1 MKKNCIEF
9 IVFIVFSCFCAAAS
23 EAAPQNTGTDNP
35 VQSVKEAVLSYF
47 NPVSGVVTDA
57 AGGVARIRLDGEVSV
72 KKGMRFSVFRKGRPF
87 YHPITNE
94 LIADMEDFAGAV
106 EVKDEKPGEGL
117 YSCSIVQGD
126 VKAGDAVRISTS
138 KIKLAFFQDKKSDWK
153 LSEDFYGAIK
163 DSGRFEVL
171 ESYASTSS
179 PEDLV
184 KLAKGLGAEA
194 MLLFSTSFKDEKKFI
209 STRLYWTEDAK
220 MFADIEEAAGG
231 AMNMLAPAEEFLTS
245 SLSNKEPWGSY
256 KLAGGQLIA
265 AGDVDNNG
273 VTEIVV
279 SDGKNISIYNL
290 KEDLQ
295 ELWNIPGNIHERHLS
310 IDVMDVNNNGRAEI
324 FVTSMIEGG
333 AIKTSDV
340 KVKDDMRIKSF
351 VLEYDPSSGY
361 KRINDD
367 IPYFLRV
374 SGRTLLMQKFI
385 PGRIFDGPVYEAE
398 WKDGDYQPKRPLD
411 LPAGA
416 NVYGFTYIDWQ
427 DKGQNH
433 MVTFDDKGYLMMYD
447 HNGQMVWQSDKSCGD
462 PSLTFESDTGSVANP
477 TKKWAVRGRLIS
489 VKTGRGQ
496 EIIAVDRT
504 PVVSNVPGLG
514 TGGGEVRSFWWN
526 GSAME
531 EKVILSELSGTVTDY
546 WIEGKKL
553 FVVAKGNLMTFV
565 RNAVTGELSK
575 GSILYY
581 YHLGEDTR

>member
-1 MKKNCIEF
+1 MKKNCIAF
-9 IVFIVFSCFCAAAS
+9 IVLIVFSCFCTPAS
-23 EAAPQNTGTDNP
+23 EAAPQNTEADNP
-35 VQSVKEAVLSYF
+35 VKSLKETVLAYF
-47 NPVSGVVTDA
+47 SPVSGVVTDVA
-57 AGGVARIRLDGEVSV
+57 DGVVRIRLDGEVSV
-72 KKGMRFSVFRKGRPF
+72 NKGMRFSVFRKGRPF

-94 LIADMEDFAGAV
+94 LIADMEDFTGTV
-106 EVKDEKPGEGL
+106 EVKDEKQGEGL
-117 YSCSIVQGD
+117 YACSIVQGD
-126 VKAGDAVRISTS
+126 VKAGDTIRISTS
-138 KIKLAFFQDKKSDWK
+138 KVKLAFFQDKKSDWK
-153 LSEDFYGAIK
+153 LSEDFYSAIK
-163 DSGRFEVL
+163 DSGRFEIL
-171 ESYASTSS
+171 ESYAPSSST
-179 PEDLV
+179 EDLV
-184 KLAKGLGAEA
+184 KLAKGLGAEV

-209 STRLYWTEDAK
+209 TTRLYWTEDAK

-231 AMNMLAPAEEFLTS
+231 AVNMLAPAEEFLTS

-273 VTEIVV
+273 ITELVV

-295 ELWNIPGNIHERHLS
+295 ELWSISGNIPERHLS
-310 IDVMDVNNNGRAEI
+310 IDVMDINNNGKAEI
-324 FVTSMIEGG
+324 FVTSMIEGS
-333 AIKTSDV
+333 AIKTNDV
-340 KVKDDMRIKSF
+340 RVKDDMRIKSF

-361 KRINDD
+361 KRIKDD

-374 SGRTLLMQKFI
+374 SGRTLLMQKFT
-385 PGRIFDGPVYEAE
+385 PGRIFDGAVYEAE

-411 LPAGA
+411 LPAGI

-427 DKGQNH
+427 EKGQKQI
-433 MVTFDDKGYLMMYD
+433 MTFDDKGYLMMYD
-447 HNGQMVWQSDKSCGD
+447 YNGHLMWQSDKSCGA
-462 PSLTFESDTGSVANP
+462 PYLTFESETGSIANP

-496 EIIAVDRT
+496 EIITVDRV
-504 PVVSNVPGLG
+504 PVAPNVPGLG
-514 TGGGEVRSFWWN
+514 TGGGEARSFWWN

-531 EKVILSELSGTVTDY
+531 EKVLLSELSGTATDY

-553 FVVAKGNLMTFV
+553 FIVAKGNLMTFV

-581 YHLGEDTR
+581 YHLGETSQ